1 MLLNGTVARL
11 TWLVRAPRDQPF
23 KSQGSSEA
31 VASALADWI
40 SPSGTAYPTEL
51 ENTTNPPPLWIW
63 MVEQPLAKVSFKT
76 PRLLSRRPWGT
87 VWFFVFFFFLLAL
100 ENLHGRS

>member
-40 SPSGTAYPTEL
+40 SPSGTAYPTAL
-51 ENTTNPPPLWIW
+51 QHTTNPPPP
-63 MVEQPLAKVSFKT
+63 EE
-76 PRLLSRRPWGT
+76 RD
-87 VWFFVFFFFLLAL
+87 
-100 ENLHGRS
+100 GRAPTGQSGL

>member
-51 ENTTNPPPLWIW
+51 ENTTNPPP
-63 MVEQPLAKVSFKT
+63 PLD
-76 PRLLSRRPWGT
+76 LD
-87 VWFFVFFFFLLAL
+87 
-100 ENLHGRS
+100 GRAATGQSVL